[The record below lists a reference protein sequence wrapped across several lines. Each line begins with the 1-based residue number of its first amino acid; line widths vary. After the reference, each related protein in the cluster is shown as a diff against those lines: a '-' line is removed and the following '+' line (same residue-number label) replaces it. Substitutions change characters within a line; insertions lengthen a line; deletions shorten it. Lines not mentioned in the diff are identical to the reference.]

1 MNEAA
6 ARQVTLL
13 EAYERA
19 QPASPS
25 WSDDDRTWADR
36 VALEAAG
43 TQAAHDEFLA
53 QRAGH
58 AMQRLAPRERAAARW
73 LGQPLWR
80 SQWSVVVAVVAF
92 ALGLLA
98 DGIGSAQRVNLLAPP
113 LWGVLAWNAV
123 VYLGLLGAL
132 LAGLL
137 RRGAATPGPMV
148 RGVQALLRMGRG
160 VSGSGGGKGAGGAS
174 AARQFASLW
183 AQRSAGLSALRA
195 EAVLHAGAAALAL
208 GLIAGLCA
216 RGLVLDYR
224 AAWESTFLSPAAA
237 HALVSGVLR
246 PASRLSGI
254 ALPDAAAFAALQ
266 AVHGDAAAGAPAA
279 PWLHLLGLSL
289 LLFVVLP
296 RTLLALVCAL
306 RARLRAARF
315 ALPLD
320 EPYFQRLLR
329 LQRGGAAQVQV
340 WPYAF
345 APSPQAVL
353 GLRALLADAFGA
365 RVGLQIAAGLAFG
378 AEDDALPAPA
388 STTSHAIAWFD
399 LSATPEA
406 ENHRRFVR
414 QLAAAVPEGAS
425 VLVLIDEAAFK
436 RRFEAM
442 PERLAQRREAWRA
455 MCDELGTLPVFTD
468 FDRPESA
475 VIEAALQAALH
486 AAIAQPARASAQG
499 DDPLVAAR

>member
-6 ARQVTLL
+6 ARQATLL

-19 QPASPS
+19 QPTSPS
-25 WSDDDRTWADR
+25 WGDDDRAWADR

-43 TQAAHDEFLA
+43 TQAAPDDFLA

-58 AMQRLAPRERAAARW
+58 AMQRLALRERAAARW
-73 LGQPLWR
+73 LAQPLWR
-80 SQWSVVVAVVAF
+80 QQWGVIVAAVAF
-92 ALGLLA
+92 ALGLVA
-98 DGIGSAQRVNLLAPP
+98 DSIGSSQRVNLLAPP

-137 RRGAATPGPMV
+137 RRGAATPGPVV
-148 RGVQALLRMGRG
+148 RGMQALLRFGRG
-160 VSGSGGGKGAGGAS
+160 FSCSGGGAGKGAGDAS
-174 AARQFASLW
+174 ALRQFASLW
-183 AQRSAGLSALRA
+183 GQRSAGLSALRA

-208 GLIAGLCA
+208 GLIAGLYA

-237 HALVSGVLR
+237 HALVSGVLG

-254 ALPDAAAFAALQ
+254 ALPDAASFAALQ
-266 AVHGDAAAGAPAA
+266 LVHGAASAGAPAA
-279 PWLHLLGLSL
+279 PWLHLFALSL

-296 RTLLALVCAL
+296 RALLALLCAL
-306 RARLRAARF
+306 RARMQSARF
-315 ALPLD
+315 ALPLA

-329 LQRGGAAQVQV
+329 LQRGSAAQVQA

-345 APSPQAVL
+345 TPSAQSVL

-365 RVGLQIAAGLAFG
+365 RVGLQIAAGVAFG
-378 AEDDALPAPA
+378 AEDNQPPEPAG
-388 STTSHAIAWFD
+388 TTSHAIAWFD

-406 ENHRRFVR
+406 ENHARFVR
-414 QLAAAVPEGAS
+414 QLAAALPAGAS

-436 RRFEAM
+436 RRFESM

-455 MCDELGTLPVFTD
+455 MCTELGTLPVFAD
-468 FDRPESA
+468 FEAPEA
-475 VIEAALQAALH
+475 VANGAALQAALARPVQV
-486 AAIAQPARASAQG
+486 AAPAAEPRASAQ
-499 DDPLVAAR
+499 

>member
-1 MNEAA
+1 MNETA

-25 WSDDDRTWADR
+25 WGDDDRAWADR

-43 TQAAHDEFLA
+43 SQATPDEFLA

-58 AMQRLAPRERAAARW
+58 AMQRLAARERAAARW
-73 LGQPLWR
+73 LAQPLWR
-80 SQWSVVVAVVAF
+80 KHWGVVVVVLAF

-98 DGIGSAQRVNLLAPP
+98 DSIGSSQRVNLLAPP

-137 RRGAATPGPMV
+137 RRGPATPGPMV
-148 RGVQALLRMGRG
+148 RGMQALLRMGRG
-160 VSGSGGGKGAGGAS
+160 LSGGDSGGGQAAGVTGAV
-174 AARQFASLW
+174 RHFAPLW

-195 EAVLHAGAAALAL
+195 EALLHAGAAALAL
-208 GLIAGLCA
+208 GLIAGLYA
-216 RGLVLDYR
+216 RGLVLDFR

-237 HALVSGVLR
+237 HALVSGVLG

-254 ALPDAAAFAALQ
+254 ALPDATAFAALQ
-266 AVHGDAAAGAPAA
+266 VVHGGTSAGAPAA
-279 PWLHLLGLSL
+279 PWLHLFALSL

-306 RARLRAARF
+306 RSRMRAGRF

-320 EPYFQRLLR
+320 DPYYQRLLR
-329 LQRGGAAQVQV
+329 LQRGAAAQVQV
-340 WPYAF
+340 WPYAM

-365 RVGLQIAAGLAFG
+365 RVGLQIAAGVAFG
-378 AEDDALPAPA
+378 AEDSQPPEPA
-388 STTSHAIAWFD
+388 SATSHAIAWFD

-406 ENHRRFVR
+406 ENHARFVR
-414 QLAAAVPEGAS
+414 QLAAAVPPGAG

-436 RRFEAM
+436 RRFESM
-442 PERLAQRREAWRA
+442 PERLTQRREAWRA
-455 MCDELGTLPVFTD
+455 MCAELGTLPVFAD
-468 FDRPESA
+468 FDAPEPAASG
-475 VIEAALQAALH
+475 AALQAAL
-486 AAIAQPARASAQG
+486 ARPVQF
-499 DDPLVAAR
+499 VAPHSDSRAGAG